1 MLKEGGSWKSKQ
13 MIIGDLSSPFQ
24 LLTELTGKKKK
35 KERNLGDLGEEII
48 EP

>member
-1 MLKEGGSWKSKQ
+1 

-24 LLTELTGKKKK
+24 LLTELTGRKKN
-35 KERNLGDLGEEII
+35 RISGNLGEQLI